1 MDDYMPA
8 IVLIGI
14 GGYGAVLYPREIA
27 PVLTS
32 NGFPNGIRRSMASV

>member
-14 GGYGAVLYPREIA
+14 GGYGTLYVDEI
-27 PVLTS
+27 LRDTD
-32 NGFPNGIRRSMASV
+32 NGL